1 MPRSPMYGTTTKKAT
16 TVSMPAGLYEFFSR
30 YSGRERNASGGISL
44 AILALVQK
52 NQGAR
57 YLMSQVIAAGLS
69 IPDDMVGLVKG
80 WDKNVVA
87 QGQAKILR
95 ETGLAYDAQ
104 LKETGDKE
112 TGDDEPAS
120 PPQVGRPPLFEQ
132 PTIKRVISLTEG
144 EMEFLDKLGTGKRP
158 RSQGLRFLAEHL
170 WMLDPDAA
178 QIVCDIWREGVH
190 FMPQL
195 FLDIVQCGD

>member
-1 MPRSPMYGTTTKKAT
+1 MPRSPMYGTTKKAT
-16 TVSMPAGLYEFFSR
+16 TVSMPSGLYEFFSR

-57 YLMSQVIAAGLS
+57 YLMAQVIAAGLAT
-69 IPDDMVGLVKG
+69 PDDMVALVKG
-80 WDKNVVA
+80 WDKNTVA

-104 LKETGDKE
+104 LKEM
-112 TGDDEPAS
+112 GDDEPTL

-170 WMLDPDAA
+170 WLLDPDAA
-178 QIVCDIWREGVH
+178 KILCDIWREGH
-190 FMPQL
+190 FVPQL
-195 FLDIVQCGD
+195 FLDIVQCGEQ